1 MLITGEHKL
10 FPGGVRLGDVF
21 DKSSPFY
28 VDTTFDFSKTIA
40 ANNAQNAAYDAYIQA
55 RIDAA
60 AEAKK
65 HMVWDSSGKLINV
78 AEVQGIVNQLS
89 QPALDAVNQ
98 AQGAYQNAV
107 AEVAAQSQAAV
118 AEQATQSQAVIDL
131 AAARNAAAAAEV
143 ARQNA
148 VNAGNQAAAAQAEA
162 ARQAAQNAA
171 EAAALAAA
179 GHTVA
184 AAQDAAYL
192 QQKQAAAAAKAA
204 ADAAAAKTVVDKHI
218 AVVTKNIITDGVV
231 TTTDLTPASNF
242 GTIALMAGAAFL
254 LLRR

>member
-28 VDTTFDFSKTIA
+28 VNTTLDFTATIA
-40 ANNAQNAAYDAYIQA
+40 ANNAQNAAYDAYITA

-60 AEAKK
+60 GEAKK
-65 HMVWDSSGKLINV
+65 HMVFDASGKLINV
-78 AEVQGIVNQLS
+78 AEVQGIVNQLA

-98 AQGAYQNAV
+98 AQSAYQDTVAQV
-107 AEVAAQSQAAV
+107 AEQSQAAV
-118 AEQATQSQAVIDL
+118 AQQAAQSQAVIDL
-131 AAARNAAAAAEV
+131 VAARNAAAAAEV
-143 ARQNA
+143 ARQDA
-148 VNAGNQAAAAQAEA
+148 INAGNQAAAAQAEA
-162 ARQAAQNAA
+162 ARQAANAA
-171 EAAALAAA
+171 ADKAAIEAA
-179 GHTVA
+179 GHTA
-184 AAQDAAYL
+184 AAAADAAYL

-204 ADAAAAKTVVDKHI
+204 ADAAAAKTVEDKHI